1 MKLPFTII
9 LGVLIAACSLLRAEQ
24 DPAKPT
30 VFMTEGPDHITYYTV
45 PLKDPDK
52 FTIVLLSW
60 SKYRAK
66 YAFGWYYDQ
75 EKGWLKEMFAK
86 EASSYGINTWIS
98 PHLNRLGGDTIIVN
112 KTISSPPAKK

>member
-1 MKLPFTII
+1 MKLPLTLI
-9 LGVLIAACSLLRAEQ
+9 LGVLIAACSFLRAEQ

-60 SKYRAK
+60 SKYRSK
-66 YAFGWYYDQ
+66 YSFGWRYDQ
-75 EKGWLKEMFAK
+75 ENGWVKDTFSKNTA
-86 EASSYGINTWIS
+86 SYGINTWIS
-98 PHLNRLGGDTIIVN
+98 PHLNRLGGDTIIITN
-112 KTISSPPAKK
+112 TISAPPTRK